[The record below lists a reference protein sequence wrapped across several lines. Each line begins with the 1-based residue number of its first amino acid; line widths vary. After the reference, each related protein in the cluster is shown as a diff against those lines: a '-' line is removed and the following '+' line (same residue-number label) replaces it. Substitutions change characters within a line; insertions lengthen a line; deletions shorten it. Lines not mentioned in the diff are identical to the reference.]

1 MSKKTDKRLFHLK
14 QFSLFHHRSSMKV
27 GTDSLLLGIWTP
39 INDSERI
46 LDIGTG
52 CGILALLMAARS
64 NSLIDAVEL
73 DEASWVEAQDNFSV
87 AIFSKRLSAIHD
99 DFNHYAENT
108 SQKYDLIV
116 SNPPYFINDMR
127 STEKTRSNA
136 RHGDSLNYV
145 QLCNGV
151 TNLLKKDGRFCLVL
165 PYEESKTFIAIAN
178 NNGLH
183 LNRKLIVFPKRGSQP
198 NRINLELSFQPSSE
212 VISDI
217 FVIREETNQFS
228 KQYIR
233 FFNDYLLGLDS

>member
-1 MSKKTDKRLFHLK
+1 MSKKSDKRPFHLQ

-39 INDSERI
+39 INESERI
-46 LDIGTG
+46 LDVGTG

-64 NSLIDAVEL
+64 NALIHAVEL
-73 DEASWVEAQDNFSV
+73 DEASWAEAQDNFTN
-87 AIFSKRLSAIHD
+87 ANFSKRLSAIHN
-99 DFNHYAENT
+99 DFNHYADNT
-108 SQKYDLIV
+108 RQKYDLIV
-116 SNPPYFINDMR
+116 SNPPYFINDLR
-127 STEKTRSNA
+127 SAEMTRSNA
-136 RHGDSLNYV
+136 RHGDSLNFV

-151 TNLLKKDGRFCLVL
+151 ANLLKKNGRFCLVL
-165 PYEESKTFIAIAN
+165 PYDESKSFIAIAK

-183 LNRKLIVFPKRGSQP
+183 LNRKLIIFPKRGLQP
-198 NRINLELSFQPSSE
+198 NRINLELSFKHSSE

-233 FFNDYLLGLDS
+233 FFRDYLIGLDS

>member
-1 MSKKTDKRLFHLK
+1 MSKKSDKRPFHLK

-39 INDSERI
+39 INESERI
-46 LDIGTG
+46 LDVGTG

-64 NSLIDAVEL
+64 NALIHAVEL
-73 DEASWVEAQDNFSV
+73 DEVSWAEAQDNFTN
-87 AIFSKRLSAIHD
+87 ANFSKRLTAIHN
-99 DFNHYAENT
+99 DFNHYADTT

-127 STEKTRSNA
+127 STEMTRSNA

-145 QLCNGV
+145 QLCTGV
-151 TNLLKKDGRFCLVL
+151 TNLLKKNGRFCLVL
-165 PYEESKTFIAIAN
+165 PYDESKSFIAIAK
-178 NNGLH
+178 NNGLN
-183 LNRKLIVFPKRGSQP
+183 LNRKLIIFPKRGLQP
-198 NRINLELSFQPSSE
+198 NRINLELSFKSSSE

-233 FFNDYLLGLDS
+233 FFRDYLLGLDS